1 MSGTLPPILLKSS
14 MENSTSDLS
23 NKTNIISCAV
33 DTKSKVRLS
42 RRRETRIRA
51 HLHDTKVVPSSSLT
65 VASYFCSSWRRA
77 NHAIIQIDLSSLV
90 DIGSLLYALVNVFH
104 PDWPIRATFR
114 VCRGENLYKAFH
126 QNSWI
131 YRPVKSRQAGCEVLF
146 HTFLCNLS

>member
-23 NKTNIISCAV
+23 NKTNIISCAI

-42 RRRETRIRA
+42 RRRETRIR
-51 HLHDTKVVPSSSLT
+51 LICMTQSLT
-65 VASYFCSSWRRA
+65 VASYFCSSWRGA

-146 HTFLCNLS
+146 HTFLSNLS

>member
-77 NHAIIQIDLSSLV
+77 NHAIIQRDLSWISEVCFMHLSMCSIL
-90 DIGSLLYALVNVFH
+90 IGQLEPPSEYAGVKICIKLF
-104 PDWPIRATFR
+104 TKT
-114 VCRGENLYKAFH
+114 RGY
-126 QNSWI
+126 I
-131 YRPVKSRQAGCEVLF
+131 DR
-146 HTFLCNLS
+146 